1 MSALLDVA
9 DLAFVSQKA
18 RELDGISFTLERGKS
33 LCVVGDSG
41 SGKSLLLRLLCGLE
55 RPSEGRIL
63 HDGTDMARASEG
75 AWRTLRRRM
84 GVALDGAGLL
94 SNLTLAENIVY
105 PLLASGED
113 SHKRDT
119 SLEFALAYFDLYP
132 WRTAMPQ
139 DLSAGLTR
147 RALLA
152 RATITDPPLL
162 ICDNLFAGLHDEA
175 RSDICGVL
183 GRAVANRGLAL
194 LYTASSD
201 ADAAL
206 LGAAILRLA

>member
-1 MSALLDVA
+1 MSALLEVC
-9 DLAFVSQKA
+9 DLAFVSARA
-18 RELDGISFTLERGKS
+18 RELDGIGFTLERGKS

-41 SGKSLLLRLLCGLE
+41 SGKTLLLRLLCGLE
-55 RPSEGRIL
+55 RSSEGHIR
-63 HDGTDMARASEG
+63 HDGTDMARATESQ
-75 AWRTLRRRM
+75 WRGLRRRM

-94 SNLTLAENIVY
+94 SRLTLAENIVY
-105 PLLASGED
+105 PLLAAGVD
-113 SHKRDT
+113 DHKLDT

-132 WRTAMPQ
+132 WRAAMAQ
-139 DLSAGLTR
+139 DLPAGVQR

-162 ICDNLFAGLHDEA
+162 LCDNLFVGLHDEA
-175 RSDICGVL
+175 RQDIRGVL

-194 LYTASSD
+194 LYTASSE

-206 LGAAILRLA
+206 LGADILRLA

>member
-1 MSALLDVA
+1 MSAVLDVA
-9 DLAFVSQKA
+9 GLAFVSPHA
-18 RELDGISFTLERGKS
+18 RELDGVGFTLERGKS

-41 SGKSLLLRLLCGLE
+41 SGKSLLMRLLCGLE

-63 HDGTDMARASEG
+63 YDGIDMARASEG
-75 AWRTLRRRM
+75 QWCALRRRM

-105 PLLASGED
+105 PLLARGEEAQ
-113 SHKRDT
+113 RRET
-119 SLEFALAYFDLYP
+119 SLEFALAYFDLYA

-139 DLSAGLTR
+139 DLTAGLAR

-152 RATITDPPLL
+152 RATITDPTLL
-162 ICDNLFAGLHDEA
+162 LCDNLFDGLHDGA
-175 RSDICGVL
+175 RSDIAGVL
-183 GRAVANRGLAL
+183 GRAVANRGLSL

-206 LGAAILRLA
+206 LNAEILRLA

>member
-1 MSALLDVA
+1 MSALLQVQ
-9 DLAFVSQKA
+9 DLAFVSPRA
-18 RELDGISFTLERGKS
+18 RELDGISFTLEKGKA

-63 HDGTDMARASEG
+63 YDGTDMARASES
-75 AWRTLRRRM
+75 AWRQQRRRM

-94 SNLTLAENIVY
+94 SNFTLAENIVY
-105 PLLASGED
+105 PLLAEGAD
-113 SHKRDT
+113 QHKLET

-132 WRTAMPQ
+132 WRAAMPQ
-139 DLSAGLTR
+139 EFSTGLAR

-162 ICDNLFAGLHDEA
+162 LCDNLFDGLHDEA
-175 RSDICGVL
+175 RSDISGVL
-183 GRAVANRGLAL
+183 GRAIANRGLAL
-194 LYTASSD
+194 LYTTGSE

-206 LGAAILRLA
+206 LKADILRLE

>member
-1 MSALLDVA
+1 MTALLEVR
-9 DLAFVSQKA
+9 DLAFVSSRA
-18 RELDGISFTLERGKS
+18 RELDGLSFTLERGKA
-33 LCVVGDSG
+33 LCLVGDSG
-41 SGKSLLLRLLCGLE
+41 SGKSLVVRLLCGLE
-55 RPSEGRIL
+55 RPSEGHIL
-63 HDGTDMARASEG
+63 HDGVDMARAGESQ
-75 AWRTLRRRM
+75 WRQQRRRM

-105 PLLASGED
+105 PLLAEGADRHRLE
-113 SHKRDT
+113 T

-139 DLSAGLTR
+139 EFSAGLAR

-162 ICDNLFAGLHDEA
+162 LCDDLFDGLQGEG
-175 RSDICGVL
+175 RSDISGVL
-183 GRAVANRGLAL
+183 ARAVANRGLAL
-194 LYTASSD
+194 LFTAGSE

-206 LGAAILRLA
+206 LQADVLRLS